1 MSWNPLSWLPFTR
14 AGRQT
19 LIYLAFAG
27 SGPAVTFGIIWAM
40 RVIRDWN
47 EASAQARLDRFAELA
62 MMLAYNSI
70 IVSVTFACFISL
82 RALKVSKDGVEATS
96 NDEGSGQ

>member
-1 MSWNPLSWLPFTR
+1 
-14 AGRQT
+14 
-19 LIYLAFAG
+19 
-27 SGPAVTFGIIWAM
+27 
-40 RVIRDWN
+40 
-47 EASAQARLDRFAELA
+47 

-96 NDEGSGQ
+96 NDEGSEQ